1 MFGISGGDD
10 RKPISSKFSIFAGF
24 ILILLC
30 RETVVFAEEGP
41 PEIPLGVGTDIRF
54 FSSKRIYPQYI
65 ADPQRLTL
73 GIERIWVSHNDI
85 DRSGSDRYMLRAGG
99 EASLAELYLPGD
111 KRPMAQLS
119 LFGGY
124 QGLVDL
130 KHWNDTIAWDGKY
143 GFALSFQATD
153 HLFLRAGMHHTS
165 SHLGDKTEVTS
176 SISDNSY
183 SRDEVFAASSL
194 VYGQWRIYGEG
205 GYGYGMFA
213 DFQKPL
219 RVQGGI
225 EYEAPT
231 AFSSRGVGW
240 YAAVDL
246 SSLEERNWKL
256 DRALQVGLEAKPY
269 FATWRLGFSF
279 INGRIPISE
288 LVLKTEKYF
297 GFGLSIDL

>member
-1 MFGISGGDD
+1 MIEM
-10 RKPISSKFSIFAGF
+10 PISSRFPIFLGL

-30 RETVVFAEEGP
+30 RGTVVFAEEGP
-41 PEIPLGVGTDIRF
+41 LGFSLGGTDIRF

-73 GIERIWVSHNDI
+73 GMERVWVSHNDI
-85 DRSGSDRYMLRAGG
+85 DLSGSDRYLLGAGG
-99 EASLAELYLPGD
+99 EASLADLHLPED

-130 KHWNDTIAWDGKY
+130 KHFNDTIAWDGKY
-143 GFALSFQATD
+143 GCALSLQATD
-153 HLFLRAGMHHTS
+153 NLFLRAGMRHTS
-165 SHLGDKTEVTS
+165 SHLGDHTEVTAGL
-176 SISDNSY
+176 SDNAY

-194 VYGQWRIYGEG
+194 VYGRWRIYGEG
-205 GYGYGMFA
+205 GYGYSMYA
-213 DFQKPL
+213 DFQKPW

-246 SSLEERNWKL
+246 SSLEERNWKF

-269 FATWRLGFSF
+269 FTTWRLGFSF
-279 INGRIPISE
+279 IHGRNPIGE
-288 LVLKTEKYF
+288 LVLKSEEYF

>member
-1 MFGISGGDD
+1 M
-10 RKPISSKFSIFAGF
+10 PISSKFSVFAGI

-41 PEIPLGVGTDIRF
+41 PTISLGGTDIRF
-54 FSSKRIYPQYI
+54 FSSKKIYQQYV

-73 GIERIWVSHNDI
+73 GIERVWVFHNDI
-85 DRSGSDRYMLRAGG
+85 DLSGSGRYMLRAGG
-99 EASLAELYLPGD
+99 EASLADLYLQGD

-124 QGLVDL
+124 QGMVDL

-153 HLFLRAGMHHTS
+153 HLFLRAGMRHTS
-165 SHLGDKTEVTS
+165 SHLGDQTEVTS
-176 SISDNSY
+176 IIAYNSY

-205 GYGYGMFA
+205 GYGYGMFT

-256 DRALQVGLEAKPY
+256 DRAIQVGLEAKPY
-269 FATWRLGFSF
+269 CAIWRLGFSF
-279 INGRIPISE
+279 VDGRIPIGE
-288 LVLKTEKYF
+288 LVLKTEKYI